1 MDEFRAHFFKQ
12 LAHRFIAT
20 RRSDADAFI
29 AQDSLTLMP
38 LLRICAKI
46 QPRFD
51 LSRWWRR

>member
-29 AQDSLTLMP
+29 AQK
-38 LLRICAKI
+38 LLRKNSTAF
-46 QPRFD
+46 RFIAQKFNRV
-51 LSRWWRR
+51 ST